1 MYQTIKAFAI
11 NFHQSF
17 RSSSVILIARVN
29 VLLGSAFTVL
39 LTMSPDSLG
48 NLHPIFKDP
57 RVATAWII
65 ANGVI
70 TEYGRRR
77 PGSAQPLDPVSPY
90 EPTNGP
96 LK

>member
-1 MYQTIKAFAI
+1 MYQTLKAYAIK
-11 NFHQSF
+11 FHSSF
-17 RSSSVILIARVN
+17 RSSSVIVIARLN
-29 VLLGSAFTVL
+29 VLVGSLFTVVIS
-39 LTMSPDSLG
+39 MDPNMLG

-65 ANGVI
+65 ANGFL

-77 PGSAQPLDPVSPY
+77 ANSTQPLDPVTPY
-90 EPTNGP
+90 QPSSGP

>member
-1 MYQTIKAFAI
+1 MYQTIKTIAI
-11 NFHQSF
+11 SFQKSF
-17 RSSSVILIARVN
+17 RSSSVIVIARFN
-29 VLLGSAFTVL
+29 VLIGSAFTVL
-39 LTMSPDSLG
+39 LTMSPDTLG

-65 ANGVI
+65 ANGVL

-77 PGSAQPLDPVSPY
+77 PSSTEPLDPVTPY
-90 EPTNGP
+90 EPTSGP

>member
-1 MYQTIKAFAI
+1 MYQTLKAYAI
-11 NFHQSF
+11 SFHQSF
-17 RSSSVILIARVN
+17 RSSSVILIARIN
-29 VLLGSAFTVL
+29 VLIGSAFTVL

-48 NLHPIFKDP
+48 NLSPVFKDP

-65 ANGVI
+65 ANGII

-77 PGSAQPLDPVSPY
+77 PGSTQPLDPVTPY
-90 EPTNGP
+90 QPTDGP